1 MKNKVQNLII
11 ATLIIVVAFL
21 LSSLHSSNPT
31 LDLSTVRGWDSV
43 RKGNMVYLYID
54 DYELSKRAY
63 TTNRVS
69 VRKVE

>member
-21 LSSLHSSNPT
+21 LSLLRSGPT

-43 RKGNMVYLYID
+43 RKGHMVYLYID

-63 TTNRVS
+63 TTDRVS